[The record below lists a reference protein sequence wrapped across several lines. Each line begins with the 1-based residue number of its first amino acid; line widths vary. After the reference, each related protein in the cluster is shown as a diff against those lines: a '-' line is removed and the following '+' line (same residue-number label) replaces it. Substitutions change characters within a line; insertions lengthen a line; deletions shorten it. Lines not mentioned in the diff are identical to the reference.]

1 MEGESSAV
9 ASPFAVPNSSKGHE
23 LEMTKKST
31 TVVPEMTSST
41 SMPNLAAAKDGNAK
55 VLPFEFRA
63 LEVCLESACRSLEE
77 EVCACI
83 WIFLSGYLSSIE
95 FIFLTSCTLCFS
107 MLLSIALAV
116 QELYFFF
123 LFIEYWIISSDM
135 CIFVVLVRRI
145 SDTLQTLLID

>member
-9 ASPFAVPNSSKGHE
+9 ASPFPVPNSSKGHE

-95 FIFLTSCTLCFS
+95 FIFLTSCILCFS

-116 QELYFFF
+116 QELYFFLVHRILDN
-123 LFIEYWIISSDM
+123 LFRHVYLCCSCS
-135 CIFVVLVRRI
+135 
-145 SDTLQTLLID
+145 